1 MIEFKNV
8 TKSYS
13 GNVGLSDVSISIG
26 EGEFVFIVGP
36 SGAGKSTFIKLL
48 MKEIDPDKGK
58 IFFEGRDITKLPK
71 RLIPGLRR
79 DLGIVFQDFRLL
91 PKKTVYENVAFAM
104 EAVHQKRKLI
114 KKQVPHILKLV
125 GISEQAK
132 RYPHELSGGE
142 AQRVAIARAIVN
154 NPKVLIADEPTG
166 NLDPEKSWE
175 IMNLLEQINLRGTT
189 VVMVTHAK
197 DIVDRMGK
205 RVIQISEGSVV
216 RDDAAGFYI
225 QQAEE
230 EEPAE
235 DMISDIVQENRDEPE
250 TEAGFEAP
258 ETVLVSEAPEVPEA
272 QEAIMT
278 PEAVKVPEVTE
289 TSEVQNKPEASPSED
304 ICDAEQD
311 SGLSEEDL
319 SIFSELSAMG
329 EIIDAEE
336 MPEEEEITEEPK
348 GLFYEFSRDLR
359 RATAELKEELHE
371 QSSPVENI
379 PEPDVSEPAIESFI
393 SETTSEE
400 QNFTEDTAPE
410 SDTGNDI
417 DKAAD
422 TVAGVDETADPGAAQ
437 TDGETAENTSEAPS
451 DADAEVVPE
460 AESVKVSEPEQE
472 VSDVKKSR
480 KIMIR
485 KKRGGSAL

>member
-71 RLIPGLRR
+71 RLVPGLRR

-205 RVIQISEGSVV
+205 RVIQINEGAVV

-225 QQAEE
+225 QQVEE
-230 EEPAE
+230 EKPAE
-235 DMISDIVQENRDEPE
+235 DILSDIVPENQEEPE
-250 TEAGFEAP
+250 SEAGFEEPEKPAAP
-258 ETVLVSEAPEVPEA
+258 EVIIRVPEVPEA
-272 QEAIMT
+272 SEDQDR
-278 PEAVKVPEVTE
+278 PEALS
-289 TSEVQNKPEASPSED
+289 SEELS
-304 ICDAEQD
+304 DAEQEG
-311 SGLSEEDL
+311 GLSEEDL

-329 EIIDAEE
+329 EIIDTEE
-336 MPEEEEITEEPK
+336 VPMEEEITEEPQ
-348 GLFYEFSRDLR
+348 GLFFEFSRDLR

-371 QSSPVENI
+371 QNSPAEDL
-379 PEPDVSEPAIESFI
+379 PEPEVSEPAAETFI
-393 SETTSEE
+393 SETPSEE
-400 QNFTEDTAPE
+400 QSFAEDTAPE
-410 SDTGNDI
+410 ADAEAGIDEAADISADI
-417 DKAAD
+417 DETVDIRDAQTGGEAAEKPS
-422 TVAGVDETADPGAAQ
+422 ETAA
-437 TDGETAENTSEAPS
+437 
-451 DADAEVVPE
+451 DADAKGLTE
-460 AESVKVSEPEQE
+460 AESVKVSEPAQE
-472 VSDVKKSR
+472 VSDTKKSR
-480 KIMIR
+480 KRMIR
-485 KKRGGSAL
+485 KKRGGRTL